1 MQGDLCK
8 LWLDILLAPKSLAD
22 RPERVLVAHSS
33 GMRIMKRLRWTA
45 LPVLLALAP
54 ASYAQSIGYE
64 ETLRAAVA
72 DQPQVRARELQV
84 DARRQVADAADEL
97 PDPRLR
103 AGIQNLPISGPA
115 AFQLDR
121 QLPTQIQVGVE
132 QDIPNLAK
140 RHARAG
146 MATADIDFAT
156 AQLAHARHM
165 ARLGAG
171 RAWISLA
178 YSQQALNVADDALA
192 QIERLVPLARSAVA
206 AGSARPGESLEIRR
220 AVLEVED
227 MRTRIDA
234 EREAAQAMLARY
246 IALQDATA
254 TGSIPAPDVDVE
266 QLRATLEYNPEI
278 ILAVAQVRQ
287 AEARIDLARSEK
299 RPDFGINVSYGR
311 RDPMFGDVVSVMGS
325 ITLPIFAGRR
335 QNPRI
340 AAAETEASAAQAIQL
355 DRLREL
361 QAQFEADLAAWRSAY
376 RQWQRATEEL
386 LPLAQSRAD
395 LERASFAANR
405 AELLDVIEAI
415 KALALLQIE
424 ILEREEATVE
434 AATTLR
440 LTYTEFQP

>member
-1 MQGDLCK
+1 
-8 LWLDILLAPKSLAD
+8 
-22 RPERVLVAHSS
+22 
-33 GMRIMKRLRWTA
+33 
-45 LPVLLALAP
+45 
-54 ASYAQSIGYE
+54 
-64 ETLRAAVA
+64 
-72 DQPQVRARELQV
+72 
-84 DARRQVADAADEL
+84 
-97 PDPRLR
+97 
-103 AGIQNLPISGPA
+103 
-115 AFQLDR
+115 
-121 QLPTQIQVGVE
+121 
-132 QDIPNLAK
+132 
-140 RHARAG
+140 
-146 MATADIDFAT
+146 
-156 AQLAHARHM
+156 
-165 ARLGAG
+165 
-171 RAWISLA
+171 
-178 YSQQALNVADDALA
+178 
-192 QIERLVPLARSAVA
+192 
-206 AGSARPGESLEIRR
+206 
-220 AVLEVED
+220 
-227 MRTRIDA
+227 MRTRLEGDLDA
-234 EREAAQAMLARY
+234 ARAMLARY
-246 IALQDATA
+246 AAVQGAVA
-254 TGSIPAPDVDVE
+254 TGAIPAADVDAKR
-266 QLRATLEYNPEI
+266 LRATLELNPDI
-278 ILAVAQVRQ
+278 ILAIAQVRQ
-287 AEARIDLARSEK
+287 ADARIDLARSEK

-340 AAAETEASAAQAIQL
+340 AAAEAEASAAQAIKL

>member
-1 MQGDLCK
+1 MQKIC
-8 LWLDILLAPKSLAD
+8 
-22 RPERVLVAHSS
+22 
-33 GMRIMKRLRWTA
+33 WTA
-45 LPVLLALAP
+45 FPVLLALAP
-54 ASYAQSIGYE
+54 ASYAQSIAYE
-64 ETLRAAVA
+64 EALRAAVSE
-72 DQPQVRARELQV
+72 QPQVRARELQLE
-84 DARRQVADAADEL
+84 ARRSVADAADEL

-103 AGIQNLPISGPA
+103 AGIQNLPVAGPA
-115 AFQLDR
+115 AFEIDR

-132 QDIPNLAK
+132 QDIPNLAE
-140 RHARAG
+140 RHARAR
-146 MATADIDFAT
+146 MAVADIDLAS
-156 AQLAHARHM
+156 AQLTRAQLT

-171 RAWISLA
+171 EAWISLA
-178 YSQQALNVADDALA
+178 YTQQALNVIDEALR

-206 AGSARPGESLEIRR
+206 AGSARPAESLEIRR

-227 MRTRIDA
+227 MRTRLEGDLDA
-234 EREAAQAMLARY
+234 ARAMLARY
-246 IALQDATA
+246 AAVQGAVA
-254 TGSIPAPDVDVE
+254 TGAIPAADVDAE
-266 QLRATLEYNPEI
+266 RLRATLELNPDI
-278 ILAVAQVRQ
+278 ILAIAQVRQ
-287 AEARIDLARSEK
+287 ADARIDLARSEK

-311 RDPMFGDVVSVMGS
+311 RDPMFGDVVSGMGS

-340 AAAETEASAAQAIQL
+340 AAAEAEASAAQAIQL

>member
-1 MQGDLCK
+1 MQKIC
-8 LWLDILLAPKSLAD
+8 
-22 RPERVLVAHSS
+22 
-33 GMRIMKRLRWTA
+33 WTA
-45 LPVLLALAP
+45 FPVLLALAP

-64 ETLRAAVA
+64 EALRAAVSE
-72 DQPQVRARELQV
+72 QPQVRARELQLE
-84 DARRQVADAADEL
+84 ARRSVADAADEL

-103 AGIQNLPISGPA
+103 AGIQNLPVAGPA
-115 AFQLDR
+115 AFEIDR

-132 QDIPNLAK
+132 QDIPNLAE
-140 RHARAG
+140 RHARAR
-146 MATADIDFAT
+146 MAVADIDLAS
-156 AQLAHARHM
+156 AQLTRAQLT

-171 RAWISLA
+171 EAWISLA
-178 YSQQALNVADDALA
+178 YTQQALNVIDEALR

-206 AGSARPGESLEIRR
+206 AGSARPAESLEIRR

-227 MRTRIDA
+227 MRTRLEGDLDA
-234 EREAAQAMLARY
+234 ARAMLARY
-246 IALQDATA
+246 AAVQGAVA
-254 TGSIPAPDVDVE
+254 TGAIPAADVDAE
-266 QLRATLEYNPEI
+266 RLRATLELNPDI
-278 ILAVAQVRQ
+278 ILAIAQVRQ
-287 AEARIDLARSEK
+287 ADARIDLARSEK

-340 AAAETEASAAQAIQL
+340 AAAEAEASAAHAIQL

>member
-1 MQGDLCK
+1 MQKIC
-8 LWLDILLAPKSLAD
+8 
-22 RPERVLVAHSS
+22 
-33 GMRIMKRLRWTA
+33 WTA
-45 LPVLLALAP
+45 FPVLLALAP
-54 ASYAQSIGYE
+54 ASYAQSIAYE
-64 ETLRAAVA
+64 EALRAAVSE
-72 DQPQVRARELQV
+72 QPQVRARELQLE
-84 DARRQVADAADEL
+84 ARRSVADAADEL

-103 AGIQNLPISGPA
+103 AGIQNLPVAGPA
-115 AFQLDR
+115 AFEIDR

-132 QDIPNLAK
+132 QDIPNLAE
-140 RHARAG
+140 RHARAR
-146 MATADIDFAT
+146 MAVADIDLAS
-156 AQLAHARHM
+156 AQLTRAQLT

-171 RAWISLA
+171 EAWISLA
-178 YSQQALNVADDALA
+178 YTQQALNVIDEALR

-206 AGSARPGESLEIRR
+206 AGSARPAESLEIRR

-227 MRTRIDA
+227 MRTRLEGDLDA
-234 EREAAQAMLARY
+234 ARAMLARY
-246 IALQDATA
+246 AAVQGAVA
-254 TGSIPAPDVDVE
+254 TGAIPAADVDAKR
-266 QLRATLEYNPEI
+266 LRATLELNPDI
-278 ILAVAQVRQ
+278 ILAIAQVRQ
-287 AEARIDLARSEK
+287 ADARIDLARSEK

-340 AAAETEASAAQAIQL
+340 AAAEAEASAAQAIQL

>member
-1 MQGDLCK
+1 MQKIC
-8 LWLDILLAPKSLAD
+8 
-22 RPERVLVAHSS
+22 
-33 GMRIMKRLRWTA
+33 WTA
-45 LPVLLALAP
+45 FPVLLALAP

-64 ETLRAAVA
+64 EALRAAVSE
-72 DQPQVRARELQV
+72 QPQVRARELQLE
-84 DARRQVADAADEL
+84 ARRSVADAADEL

-103 AGIQNLPISGPA
+103 AGIQNLPVAGPA
-115 AFQLDR
+115 AFEIDR

-132 QDIPNLAK
+132 QDIPNLAE
-140 RHARAG
+140 RHARAR
-146 MATADIDFAT
+146 MAVADIDLAS
-156 AQLAHARHM
+156 AQLTRAQLT

-171 RAWISLA
+171 EAWISLA
-178 YSQQALNVADDALA
+178 YTQQALNVIDEALR

-206 AGSARPGESLEIRR
+206 AGSARPAESLEIRR
-220 AVLEVED
+220 ALLEVED
-227 MRTRIDA
+227 MRTRLEGDLDA
-234 EREAAQAMLARY
+234 ARAMLARY
-246 IALQDATA
+246 AAVQGAVA
-254 TGSIPAPDVDVE
+254 TGAIPAADVDAE
-266 QLRATLEYNPEI
+266 RLRATLELNPDI
-278 ILAVAQVRQ
+278 ILAIAQVRQ
-287 AEARIDLARSEK
+287 ADARIDLARSEK
-299 RPDFGINVSYGR
+299 RPDYGINVSYGR

-340 AAAETEASAAQAIQL
+340 AAAEAEASAAQAIQL

>member
-1 MQGDLCK
+1 M
-8 LWLDILLAPKSLAD
+8 
-22 RPERVLVAHSS
+22 
-33 GMRIMKRLRWTA
+33 T
-45 LPVLLALAP
+45 
-54 ASYAQSIGYE
+54 
-64 ETLRAAVA
+64 
-72 DQPQVRARELQV
+72 
-84 DARRQVADAADEL
+84 
-97 PDPRLR
+97 
-103 AGIQNLPISGPA
+103 GPA
-115 AFQLDR
+115 AFEIDR

-132 QDIPNLAK
+132 QDIPNLAE
-140 RHARAG
+140 RHARAR
-146 MATADIDFAT
+146 MAVADIDLAS
-156 AQLAHARHM
+156 AQLTRAQLT

-171 RAWISLA
+171 EAWISLA
-178 YSQQALNVADDALA
+178 YTQQALNVIDEALR

-206 AGSARPGESLEIRR
+206 AGSARPAESLEIRR
-220 AVLEVED
+220 ALLEVED
-227 MRTRIDA
+227 MRTRLEGDLDA
-234 EREAAQAMLARY
+234 ARAMLARY
-246 IALQDATA
+246 AAVQGAVA
-254 TGSIPAPDVDVE
+254 TGAIPAADVDAE
-266 QLRATLEYNPEI
+266 RLRATLELNPDI
-278 ILAVAQVRQ
+278 ILAIAQVRQ
-287 AEARIDLARSEK
+287 ADARIDLARSEK

-340 AAAETEASAAQAIQL
+340 AAAEAEASAAQAIQL

>member
-1 MQGDLCK
+1 MQKIC
-8 LWLDILLAPKSLAD
+8 
-22 RPERVLVAHSS
+22 
-33 GMRIMKRLRWTA
+33 WTA
-45 LPVLLALAP
+45 FPVLLALAP

-64 ETLRAAVA
+64 EALRAVVSE
-72 DQPQVRARELQV
+72 QPQVRARELQL
-84 DARRQVADAADEL
+84 DARRSVADAADEL

-103 AGIQNLPISGPA
+103 AGIQNLPVTGPA
-115 AFQLDR
+115 AFEIDR

-132 QDIPNLAK
+132 QDIPNLAE
-140 RHARAG
+140 RHARARV
-146 MATADIDFAT
+146 AAADIDLAS
-156 AQLAHARHM
+156 AQLTRAQLM

-171 RAWISLA
+171 EAWISLA
-178 YSQQALNVADDALA
+178 YTQQALNVTDDALR

-206 AGSARPGESLEIRR
+206 AGSARPAESLEIRR

-227 MRTRIDA
+227 VRTRLEGDLDA
-234 EREAAQAMLARY
+234 ARAMLARY
-246 IALQDATA
+246 AAVQDAVA
-254 TGSIPAPDVDVE
+254 TGAIPAADVDVE
-266 QLRATLEYNPEI
+266 RLRATLELNPDI
-278 ILAVAQVRQ
+278 ILAIAQVRQ
-287 AEARIDLARSEK
+287 ADARIDLARSEK
-299 RPDFGINVSYGR
+299 RPDFGINLSYGR

-340 AAAETEASAAQAIQL
+340 AAAEAEASAAQAIQL

>member
-1 MQGDLCK
+1 MQKIC
-8 LWLDILLAPKSLAD
+8 
-22 RPERVLVAHSS
+22 
-33 GMRIMKRLRWTA
+33 WTA
-45 LPVLLALAP
+45 FPVLLALAP

-64 ETLRAAVA
+64 EALRAAVSE
-72 DQPQVRARELQV
+72 QPQVRARELQLE
-84 DARRQVADAADEL
+84 ARRSVADAADEL

-103 AGIQNLPISGPA
+103 AGIQNLPVAGPA
-115 AFQLDR
+115 AFEIDR

-132 QDIPNLAK
+132 QDIPNLAE
-140 RHARAG
+140 RHARAR
-146 MATADIDFAT
+146 MAVADIDLAS
-156 AQLAHARHM
+156 AQLTRAQLT

-171 RAWISLA
+171 EAWISLA
-178 YSQQALNVADDALA
+178 YTQQALNVIDEALR

-206 AGSARPGESLEIRR
+206 AGSARPAESLEIRR

-227 MRTRIDA
+227 MRTRLEGDLDA
-234 EREAAQAMLARY
+234 ARAMLARY
-246 IALQDATA
+246 AAVQGAVA
-254 TGSIPAPDVDVE
+254 TGAIPAADVDAE
-266 QLRATLEYNPEI
+266 RLRATLELNPDI
-278 ILAVAQVRQ
+278 ILAIAQVRQ
-287 AEARIDLARSEK
+287 ADARIDLARSEK

-325 ITLPIFAGRR
+325 ITLLIFAGRR

-340 AAAETEASAAQAIQL
+340 AAAEAEASAAQAIQL

>member
-1 MQGDLCK
+1 MQKIC
-8 LWLDILLAPKSLAD
+8 
-22 RPERVLVAHSS
+22 
-33 GMRIMKRLRWTA
+33 WTA
-45 LPVLLALAP
+45 FPVLLALAP
-54 ASYAQSIGYE
+54 ASYAQSIAYE
-64 ETLRAAVA
+64 EALRAAVSE
-72 DQPQVRARELQV
+72 QPQVRARELQLE
-84 DARRQVADAADEL
+84 ARRSVADAADEL

-103 AGIQNLPISGPA
+103 AGIQNLPVAGPA
-115 AFQLDR
+115 AFEIDR

-132 QDIPNLAK
+132 QDIPNLAE
-140 RHARAG
+140 RHARAR
-146 MATADIDFAT
+146 MAVADIDLAS
-156 AQLAHARHM
+156 AQLTRAQLT

-171 RAWISLA
+171 EAWISLA
-178 YSQQALNVADDALA
+178 YTQQALNVIDEALR

-206 AGSARPGESLEIRR
+206 AGSARPAESLEIRR

-227 MRTRIDA
+227 MRTRLESDLDA
-234 EREAAQAMLARY
+234 ARAMLARY
-246 IALQDATA
+246 AAVQGAVA
-254 TGSIPAPDVDVE
+254 TGAIPAADVDAE
-266 QLRATLEYNPEI
+266 RLRATLELNPDI
-278 ILAVAQVRQ
+278 ILAIAQVRQ
-287 AEARIDLARSEK
+287 ADARIDLARSEK

-335 QNPRI
+335 QDPRI
-340 AAAETEASAAQAIQL
+340 AAAEAEATAAQSIQL

-395 LERASFAANR
+395 LERASFAASR

-424 ILEREEATVE
+424 ILEREETTVE
-434 AATTLR
+434 TATTLR
-440 LTYTEFQP
+440 LTYTEYQP

>member
-1 MQGDLCK
+1 MQKIC
-8 LWLDILLAPKSLAD
+8 
-22 RPERVLVAHSS
+22 
-33 GMRIMKRLRWTA
+33 WTA
-45 LPVLLALAP
+45 FPVLLALAA

-64 ETLRAAVA
+64 ETLRAAVSE
-72 DQPQVRARELQV
+72 QPQVRARELQLE
-84 DARRQVADAADEL
+84 ARRSVADAADEL

-103 AGIQNLPISGPA
+103 AGIQNLPVTGPA
-115 AFQLDR
+115 AFEIDR

-132 QDIPNLAK
+132 QDIPNLAE
-140 RHARAG
+140 RHARARV
-146 MATADIDFAT
+146 AAADIDLAS
-156 AQLAHARHM
+156 AQLTRAQLM

-171 RAWISLA
+171 EAWISLA
-178 YSQQALNVADDALA
+178 YTQQALNVTDDALR

-206 AGSARPGESLEIRR
+206 AGSARPAESLEIRR

-227 MRTRIDA
+227 VRTRLEGDLD
-234 EREAAQAMLARY
+234 AAQAMLARY
-246 IALQDATA
+246 AAVQDAVA
-254 TGSIPAPDVDVE
+254 TGAIPGADVDAE
-266 QLRATLEYNPEI
+266 RLRATLELNPDI
-278 ILAVAQVRQ
+278 ILAIAQVRQ
-287 AEARIDLARSEK
+287 ADARIDLARSEK
-299 RPDFGINVSYGR
+299 RPDFGINLSYGR

-340 AAAETEASAAQAIQL
+340 AAAEAEASAAQAIQL

-395 LERASFAANR
+395 LESASFAANR

-440 LTYTEFQP
+440 LTYTEFQQ

>member
-1 MQGDLCK
+1 MQKIC
-8 LWLDILLAPKSLAD
+8 
-22 RPERVLVAHSS
+22 
-33 GMRIMKRLRWTA
+33 WTA
-45 LPVLLALAP
+45 FPVLLALAP

-64 ETLRAAVA
+64 EALRAAVSE
-72 DQPQVRARELQV
+72 QPQVRARELQLE
-84 DARRQVADAADEL
+84 ARRSVADAADEL

-103 AGIQNLPISGPA
+103 AGIQNLPVTGPA
-115 AFQLDR
+115 AFEIDR

-132 QDIPNLAK
+132 QDIPNLAE
-140 RHARAG
+140 RHARARV
-146 MATADIDFAT
+146 AAADIDLAS
-156 AQLAHARHM
+156 AQLTRAQLM

-171 RAWISLA
+171 EAWISLA
-178 YSQQALNVADDALA
+178 YTQQALNVTDDALR

-206 AGSARPGESLEIRR
+206 AGSARPAESLEIRR

-227 MRTRIDA
+227 VRTRLEGDLD
-234 EREAAQAMLARY
+234 AAQAMLARY
-246 IALQDATA
+246 AAVQDAVA
-254 TGSIPAPDVDVE
+254 TGAIPGADVDAE
-266 QLRATLEYNPEI
+266 RLRATLELNPDI
-278 ILAVAQVRQ
+278 ILAIAQVRQ
-287 AEARIDLARSEK
+287 ADARIDLARSEK
-299 RPDFGINVSYGR
+299 RPDFGINLSYGR

-340 AAAETEASAAQAIQL
+340 AAAEAEASAAQAIQL

-395 LERASFAANR
+395 LESASFAANR

-424 ILEREEATVE
+424 ILEREEATV
-434 AATTLR
+434 
-440 LTYTEFQP
+440 